1 MEVEVKSNHSPVA
14 GKASRKKRPT
24 RKTARKSIV
33 AATEEHRD
41 EATPPRSDQTPD
53 SQSSRG
59 KQPAGDSGAPLQPPR
74 NKAASLMQQHR
85 SVWRNEFQ
93 KLHDAEERLKNDI
106 VDKLRYISST
116 GISSDD
122 EAGQCLE
129 DWIDYELG
137 RTKFQ
142 DSADSRVEWFR
153 RILAC
158 RLGFM
163 DDQEGEEEGAQPSA
177 NSEAQMVADL
187 REAQRETRQLTATLE
202 QQFREAD
209 EQVVRAFESSPLSN
223 TRFTFSRNVE
233 DDFQASWNGDERM
246 RRPLLAEL
254 KQIDHKFESKIK
266 DIDKAHK
273 LEEEPADWTAD
284 DFAVVNHV
292 LEQYPS
298 NLGNRRALI
307 MDWLRRHFKK
317 RSILDISTYMT
328 WCQNQRYH
336 RDKVQSCLQEW
347 ERARVQ
353 WLAKAKQT
361 TSTRNGPGTGAAS
374 SGPPQR
380 RRTMHHVALPPA
392 PSLQRKPNR
401 LPPIEP
407 ELKEQRAPRPRAR
420 VRIAPNPT
428 TMSSSSAPH
437 LGAVAG
443 LDGVA
448 AATAAGSKADQLRQA
463 ERQALEERNR
473 EWRLRSLSTVREMEV
488 LRMRRKQSIVVAG
501 VDDASEV
508 QELAKVQRKLN
519 LERVKFRQELAMKKQ
534 RDRLR
539 AEQKKQEQ
547 ARLEK
552 LQLQKTKRMQ

>member
-1 MEVEVKSNHSPVA
+1 MEVEAKPNHSA
-14 GKASRKKRPT
+14 GPDKVSRKKRIAKKTT
-24 RKTARKSIV
+24 RKTNV

-41 EATPPRSDQTPD
+41 ETTPPRSDQTPD

-59 KQPAGDSGAPLQPPR
+59 KQHGDSAAPLQPPR

-153 RILAC
+153 WPFRPPPGVSLAC

-163 DDQEGEEEGAQPSA
+163 DEQEGAEEDAAQPSE
-177 NSEAQMVADL
+177 NSEAQMVAEL
-187 REAQRETRQLTATLE
+187 RDAQRETRELTATLE
-202 QQFREAD
+202 QQYREAD
-209 EQVVRAFESSPLSN
+209 EEVTRAFEMSPLSN
-223 TRFTFSRNVE
+223 TRFTFSSNVE
-233 DDFQASWNGDERM
+233 EDFQASWQGDERT

-273 LEEEPADWTAD
+273 LEEEPADWNAD
-284 DFAVVNHV
+284 DYAVVNHV

-353 WLAKAKQT
+353 WLTKAKQMM
-361 TSTRNGPGTGAAS
+361 STRNGPGMG
-374 SGPPQR
+374 GC
-380 RRTMHHVALPPA
+380 
-392 PSLQRKPNR
+392 
-401 LPPIEP
+401 
-407 ELKEQRAPRPRAR
+407 
-420 VRIAPNPT
+420 
-428 TMSSSSAPH
+428 
-437 LGAVAG
+437 
-443 LDGVA
+443 
-448 AATAAGSKADQLRQA
+448 
-463 ERQALEERNR
+463 
-473 EWRLRSLSTVREMEV
+473 
-488 LRMRRKQSIVVAG
+488 
-501 VDDASEV
+501 V
-508 QELAKVQRKLN
+508 QESATTEKDGTARYTTTCSVSTK
-519 LERVKFRQELAMKKQ
+519 E
-534 RDRLR
+534 
-539 AEQKKQEQ
+539 AEPF
-547 ARLEK
+547 A
-552 LQLQKTKRMQ
+552 TD

>member
-1 MEVEVKSNHSPVA
+1 M
-14 GKASRKKRPT
+14 
-24 RKTARKSIV
+24 
-33 AATEEHRD
+33 
-41 EATPPRSDQTPD
+41 
-53 SQSSRG
+53 G
-59 KQPAGDSGAPLQPPR
+59 KQHGDSVAPLQPPR

-163 DDQEGEEEGAQPSA
+163 DDQEGAEEDGGGAQPSE
-177 NSEAQMVADL
+177 NSEAQMVAEL
-187 REAQRETRQLTATLE
+187 RDAQRETRELTATLE
-202 QQFREAD
+202 QQYREAD
-209 EQVVRAFESSPLSN
+209 EEVKRAFEASPLSN

-233 DDFQASWNGDERM
+233 EDFQASWKGDERM

-273 LEEEPADWTAD
+273 LEEEPADWSAD
-284 DFAVVNHV
+284 DYAVVNHV

-347 ERARVQ
+347 ERTRVQ
-353 WLAKAKQT
+353 WLAKAKQVM
-361 TSTRNGPGTGAAS
+361 STRNGPGTTAAS

-380 RRTMHHVALPPA
+380 RRTVHNVTLPPA
-392 PSLQRKPNR
+392 PSLQKKPNR
-401 LPPIEP
+401 LPPIEQ

-420 VRIAPNPT
+420 VRIAPAPT
-428 TMSSSSAPH
+428 TISSSSAPP
-437 LGAVAG
+437 LSAVTG
-443 LDGVA
+443 LNSTA
-448 AATAAGSKADQLRQA
+448 AATRSKAEQLQHA
-463 ERQALEERNR
+463 ERQVLEERNR
-473 EWRLRSLSTVREMEV
+473 EWRLRSLSTVREIEV
-488 LRMRRKQSIVVAG
+488 LRMRRKQSIAVAG
-501 VDDASEV
+501 VDEAPEE
-508 QELAKVQRKLN
+508 QELAKVQRRLN
-519 LERVKFRQELAMKKQ
+519 LERNQQRQQQPQQHHLLSVPVIYRPKKKTRPV
-534 RDRLR
+534 RDFQVPLR
-539 AEQKKQEQ
+539 GCLPPEAGSNHHHTRTTLTTSISPVENTRTLLVPV
-547 ARLEK
+547 ASPV
-552 LQLQKTKRMQ
+552 